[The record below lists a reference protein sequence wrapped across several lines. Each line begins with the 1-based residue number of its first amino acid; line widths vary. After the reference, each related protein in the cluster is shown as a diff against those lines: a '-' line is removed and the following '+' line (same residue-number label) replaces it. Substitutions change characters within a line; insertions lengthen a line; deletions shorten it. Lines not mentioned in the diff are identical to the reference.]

1 MATTSQQCEHHTSSN
16 DAEQTRF
23 EHDRCKNPYNECKL
37 LVRRILKTSSNLE
50 ARKRNEITR
59 TNHVNPDS
67 IINKIITVDPKKYK
81 VKRNCRKIFN
91 KNQKMWDGLIQL
103 YKAASFSQSQYI
115 TAAKKYLGGRDL
127 SKIFRSTYIT
137 FVENI

>member
-1 MATTSQQCEHHTSSN
+1 M
-16 DAEQTRF
+16 
-23 EHDRCKNPYNECKL
+23 
-37 LVRRILKTSSNLE
+37 
-50 ARKRNEITR
+50 
-59 TNHVNPDS
+59 
-67 IINKIITVDPKKYK
+67 DPKKYK
-81 VKRNCRKIFN
+81 IKKNCRKIFN
-91 KNQKMWDGLIQL
+91 KNNNQKIWDDFMQL